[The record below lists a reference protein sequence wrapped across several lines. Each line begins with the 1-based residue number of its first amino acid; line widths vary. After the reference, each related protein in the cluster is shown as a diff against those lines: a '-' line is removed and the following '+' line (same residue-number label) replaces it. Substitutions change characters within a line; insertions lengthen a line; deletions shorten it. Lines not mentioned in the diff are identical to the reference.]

1 MPVALVFPPAY
12 ERGAASIHINWTAS
26 KYEIIIMTNKAM
38 TKKHCSHHLIDM
50 LQKFMVDLQSYN
62 NQSLDTLILNW
73 ISELS
78 GRTRHHTAEKIF
90 RTICVRVTT
99 LNKG

>member
-1 MPVALVFPPAY
+1 
-12 ERGAASIHINWTAS
+12 
-26 KYEIIIMTNKAM
+26 MTNKAM
-38 TKKHCSHHLIDM
+38 TKKHCSHYLIDM

-62 NQSLDTLILNW
+62 NQKESLDTLILNW

-78 GRTRHHTAEKIF
+78 WRTRHHTAEKIF